1 MAAAVDIEKG
11 KFQLV
16 EPDLGLIEELA
27 HFGAD
32 TFHKCYQ
39 CATCS
44 VSCSLSPDE
53 NPFPRKEM
61 LWAKWGLKDR
71 LLKDVDIWTCYYC
84 GDCSTRCPR
93 KAEPGET
100 MMALRRYLT
109 SQYDWTGISRL
120 LYTSRL
126 REIAAVVALGLLV
139 VAIFFFSGAFTPE
152 RMPTDHVSVGTF
164 APIEWVHFFD
174 WLMAGVLTFFLLTN
188 TFRMWRMVMDGVN
201 APLSAY
207 LSGLTT
213 FVLQATTQK
222 RWRDCEQKDNSRWFK
237 HFIFVPA
244 YVAMFT
250 LVMFFLEELQV
261 DTSEFT
267 WVSILGYG
275 IAGVLLYVSG
285 EAIIGRLRKK
295 EEIHKHSHDS
305 DWMFLILLFFTS
317 LTGILMHFF
326 RIADWPLPTYYMYV
340 IHLAFVVPLLVLEVP
355 FMKWA
360 HLMYRPLGLYLKEV
374 KESAAVTKVA

>member
-1 MAAAVDIEKG
+1 MVAAADTENG
-11 KFQLV
+11 KSCLI
-16 EPDLGLIEELA
+16 EPDLELIEELA

-32 TFHKCYQ
+32 THSKCYQ

-44 VSCSLSPDE
+44 VVCGLSPDE

-71 LLKDVDIWTCYYC
+71 LLKDLDIWTCYYC

-120 LYTSRL
+120 LYTSRV
-126 REIAAVVALGLLV
+126 REIGAVVALGLLV
-139 VAIFFFSGAFTPE
+139 VVLFALSGAFSAD

-164 APIEWVHFFD
+164 MPVAWMHAFD
-174 WLMAGVLTFFLLTN
+174 LIMAAVLTFFLLTN
-188 TFRMWRMVMDGVN
+188 TFRMWRTVMEGVN

-207 LSGLTT
+207 ISGLKT
-213 FVLQATTQK
+213 FIVHAVTQK
-222 RWRDCEQKDNSRWFK
+222 RWRDCEQENNSRWLK

-244 YVAMFT
+244 YVLMFT
-250 LVMFFLEELQV
+250 LVMFFLEDLQV

-267 WVSILGYG
+267 AVSILGYA
-275 IAGVLLYVSG
+275 IAGILLYVSG
-285 EAIIGRLRKK
+285 DAILSRLRKS

-326 RIADWPLPTYYMYV
+326 RISDWALGTYYMYV
-340 IHLAFVVPLLVLEVP
+340 IHMAFVVPLLILEVP

-360 HLMYRPLGLYLKEV
+360 HLMYRPLALYLKEV
-374 KESAAVTKVA
+374 QEHPATTKAA